1 MLMWALTLAS
11 VFVCYFLSL
20 RYKARKKIFLIFS
33 GILIVAIMGSRY
45 FINGFTDEITYNYE
59 YHNKYSGKN

>member
-33 GILIVAIMGSRY
+33 GILIVVLIIVRY
-45 FINGFTDEITYNYE
+45 FICKPIYEISTTHDS
-59 YHNKYSGKN
+59 HNKYSGKN